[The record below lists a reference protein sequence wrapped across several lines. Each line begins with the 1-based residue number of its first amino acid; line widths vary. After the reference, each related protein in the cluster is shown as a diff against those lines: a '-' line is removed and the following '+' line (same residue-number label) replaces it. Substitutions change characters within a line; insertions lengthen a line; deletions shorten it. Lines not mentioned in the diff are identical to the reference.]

1 MKIILIFS
9 LLLSYRLLAI
19 TGGHE
24 SDSDYMEV
32 VRLSKKGY
40 GNGCSAVKVASK
52 KFLTSAHCFSNFARD
67 IDFTEY
73 MTTNEDPY
81 ALTAQIFQHGKT
93 VSVSVKS
100 LRFHPS
106 WHRHIKPGMTD
117 REIGRVIGSGVVSDL
132 SIFEVTE
139 DTPVKTAVIS
149 FDESLFAE
157 NAPMA
162 VAGYGAT
169 EKNKSPI
176 LPSWGAVFVYSL
188 EKTYIVSL
196 PQKIENLCTSK
207 PQVAVQP
214 GDSGGPAYALSKNGG
229 SLVVVGINSGI
240 SSAEHPESG
249 CKFNVTLSTRLDV
262 AKEWLCQE
270 LEGELGEC
278 TIH

>member
-1 MKIILIFS
+1 MKILLIFG
-9 LLLSYRLLAI
+9 LVLSCRLLAV
-19 TGGHE
+19 TGGQE
-24 SDSDYMEV
+24 SDSEYAEV
-32 VRLSKKGY
+32 VRLSKNGY

-52 KFLTSAHCFSNFARD
+52 KFLTSAHCFSNFERD

-106 WHRHIKPGMTD
+106 WHQHIKAGMTD

-139 DTPVKTAVIS
+139 DTPFKTAVVS

-157 NAPMA
+157 NVALA
-162 VAGYGAT
+162 VVGYGAT

-176 LPSWGAVFVYSL
+176 HPSWGAVFVYSL
-188 EKTYIVSL
+188 ENTYMVSL

-207 PQVAVQP
+207 PQVAAQP
-214 GDSGGPAYALSKNGG
+214 GDSGGPVYALSKDGG

-240 SSAEHPESG
+240 SSAELPESG
-249 CKFNVTLSTRLDV
+249 CKFIVTLSTRLDV

-270 LEGELGEC
+270 LAGQLRC
-278 TIH
+278 I